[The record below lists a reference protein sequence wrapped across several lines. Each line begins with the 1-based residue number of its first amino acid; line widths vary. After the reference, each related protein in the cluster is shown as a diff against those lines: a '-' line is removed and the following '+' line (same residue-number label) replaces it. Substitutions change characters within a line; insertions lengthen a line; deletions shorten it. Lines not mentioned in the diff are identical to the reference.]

1 MNKIIILFLTLLFG
15 HFLFAQENSLL
26 INKTTEN
33 IENSY
38 AESLLFANEDSSGN
52 LFTVQKIFS
61 NSSTPKG
68 YYIKRFS
75 NNLVLDER
83 VKIDLESNEIRGM
96 FLNEKMIYLIQFE
109 YSREEKSY
117 NINVLSSQ
125 KDSFNFKKSKLY
137 SIEREDIDKYD
148 KFGDKEKSFYP
159 NEEEFNP
166 GGVLVSSE
174 NGNYICYSIRLK
186 RNKIAK
192 NLFLL
197 FDNNFNL
204 LFTKIFEDETKG
216 NVLVT
221 KVTITNS
228 GIIYFLNRKYEKD
241 TPVSKIITSKNNYT
255 IRLHSLRNDTF
266 KEIYFNNQE
275 FDGGSAFITNSGN
288 KIFVYGYFT
297 EEKNR
302 MFNSAGFAGVFLSLF
317 DTKNS
322 DNINFKKYY
331 FKDYLLN
338 KKGNPI
344 EEIGRELSFKNTF
357 LESGNLIFNSEVNY
371 TDGNNNACINYGSV
385 LSTKFDENGELTWI
399 KSINKKQS
407 SCWGWSET
415 YKYSFINLYVLNK
428 IHYLINYDI
437 QKNENINNNS
447 LCNVITFD
455 TNKDSLNQFSLP
467 KNIVTEIF
475 FKNYINLSN
484 QIVLTEGID
493 FDGRPILIK
502 ISTKN

>member
-344 EEIGRELSFKNTF
+344 EEIGR
-357 LESGNLIFNSEVNY
+357 
-371 TDGNNNACINYGSV
+371 
-385 LSTKFDENGELTWI
+385 
-399 KSINKKQS
+399 
-407 SCWGWSET
+407 
-415 YKYSFINLYVLNK
+415 
-428 IHYLINYDI
+428 
-437 QKNENINNNS
+437 
-447 LCNVITFD
+447 
-455 TNKDSLNQFSLP
+455 
-467 KNIVTEIF
+467 
-475 FKNYINLSN
+475 
-484 QIVLTEGID
+484 
-493 FDGRPILIK
+493 
-502 ISTKN
+502 

>member
-1 MNKIIILFLTLLFG
+1 
-15 HFLFAQENSLL
+15 
-26 INKTTEN
+26 
-33 IENSY
+33 
-38 AESLLFANEDSSGN
+38 
-52 LFTVQKIFS
+52 
-61 NSSTPKG
+61 
-68 YYIKRFS
+68 
-75 NNLVLDER
+75 
-83 VKIDLESNEIRGM
+83 
-96 FLNEKMIYLIQFE
+96 
-109 YSREEKSY
+109 
-117 NINVLSSQ
+117 
-125 KDSFNFKKSKLY
+125 
-137 SIEREDIDKYD
+137 
-148 KFGDKEKSFYP
+148 
-159 NEEEFNP
+159 
-166 GGVLVSSE
+166 
-174 NGNYICYSIRLK
+174 
-186 RNKIAK
+186 
-192 NLFLL
+192 
-197 FDNNFNL
+197 
-204 LFTKIFEDETKG
+204 
-216 NVLVT
+216 
-221 KVTITNS
+221 
-228 GIIYFLNRKYEKD
+228 
-241 TPVSKIITSKNNYT
+241 
-255 IRLHSLRNDTF
+255 
-266 KEIYFNNQE
+266 
-275 FDGGSAFITNSGN
+275 
-288 KIFVYGYFT
+288 
-297 EEKNR
+297 
-302 MFNSAGFAGVFLSLF
+302 
-317 DTKNS
+317 
-322 DNINFKKYY
+322 
-331 FKDYLLN
+331 
-338 KKGNPI
+338 GNPI